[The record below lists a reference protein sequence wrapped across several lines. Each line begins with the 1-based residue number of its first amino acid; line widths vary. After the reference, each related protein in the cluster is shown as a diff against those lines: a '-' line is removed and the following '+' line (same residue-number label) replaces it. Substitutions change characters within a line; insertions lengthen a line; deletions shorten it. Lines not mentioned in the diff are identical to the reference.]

1 MDHNARRIGVL
12 LPPANISV
20 EREWPRYVPE
30 GVAINHNRLS
40 RASTRIDKSDLLE
53 MNASIDR
60 AARDIAL
67 ARPDVIVYACT
78 SGSFLGEV
86 GGEGTVAR
94 RIEALTGIPSVTTSQ
109 AVVAALKAL
118 RARRVFMITP
128 YPDAVNK
135 DEVDFLVHR
144 GFEVAGVD
152 AFRCADSVEIRALSS
167 TRVADLARAHRT
179 DIAACD
185 ALFISCTNLLT
196 MNEIEPLEAELGV
209 PVVSSNQASL
219 WAALRQLAV
228 MAPQGPGRLFRVA
241 NVI

>member
-53 MNASIDR
+53 MNAC

-86 GGEGTVAR
+86 GGEPGASR
-94 RIEALTGIPSVTTSQ
+94 RSPA
-109 AVVAALKAL
+109 
-118 RARRVFMITP
+118 
-128 YPDAVNK
+128 
-135 DEVDFLVHR
+135 FL
-144 GFEVAGVD
+144 
-152 AFRCADSVEIRALSS
+152 L
-167 TRVADLARAHRT
+167 
-179 DIAACD
+179 
-185 ALFISCTNLLT
+185 
-196 MNEIEPLEAELGV
+196 
-209 PVVSSNQASL
+209 
-219 WAALRQLAV
+219 
-228 MAPQGPGRLFRVA
+228 
-241 NVI
+241 